1 MYSVGELGNVG
12 TYSTSFIGNPAL
24 GGPPLDSNAHNFQ
37 MQMFNILSAMLSQT
51 RYNAGSNN
59 PMMANTMLYRHDPF
73 VRAAGVGHKAPT
85 GAEETCD
92 SQEQYN
98 HMGMS
103 QQRSSPRGISN
114 TEGMDE
120 NFLMACLRS
129 KDDEINALK
138 DKLNKMERARER
150 SHTPQDA
157 TAEEDVSGRPQNQ
170 TNADVPE
177 SEHCLNQLAESQSQG
192 TVTATVTVLEEE
204 ACEENAQ
211 RPIEQQNMEEG
222 LLSFIEDDIDAQVPS
237 RRTNFMDTDVVITS
251 GC

>member
-1 MYSVGELGNVG
+1 
-12 TYSTSFIGNPAL
+12 
-24 GGPPLDSNAHNFQ
+24 
-37 MQMFNILSAMLSQT
+37 
-51 RYNAGSNN
+51 
-59 PMMANTMLYRHDPF
+59 MMADTMLHRHDPF

-114 TEGMDE
+114 TEDMDE
-120 NFLMACLRS
+120 KIGKNLMAFLRS
-129 KDDEINALK
+129 KDDKINALK
-138 DKLNKMERARER
+138 DKLNKLKRARER

-157 TAEEDVSGRPQNQ
+157 TAVEDVSGRPQNQ

-211 RPIEQQNMEEG
+211 RPIEQQNMEEE
-222 LLSFIEDDIDAQVPS
+222 LRSLFDDDIDAKVLLLLLLVSMQHE
-237 RRTNFMDTDVVITS
+237 
-251 GC
+251 